1 MNLEP
6 CSGYTSVLTPEI
18 LYFNPRSPEIT
29 AWLTLLSIPT
39 NFLKRKKKLQT
50 GISNPIPK
58 VSVKRWGGLIS
69 SWMCT
74 HMLKSKQEAV
84 FPITRFMRELDFV

>member
-18 LYFNPRSPEIT
+18 LSFNPRNPEIT

-58 VSVKRWGGLIS
+58 VSVEMEWTDFFMGVYTYVEVK
-69 SWMCT
+69 
-74 HMLKSKQEAV
+74 
-84 FPITRFMRELDFV
+84 TRGSLSHN